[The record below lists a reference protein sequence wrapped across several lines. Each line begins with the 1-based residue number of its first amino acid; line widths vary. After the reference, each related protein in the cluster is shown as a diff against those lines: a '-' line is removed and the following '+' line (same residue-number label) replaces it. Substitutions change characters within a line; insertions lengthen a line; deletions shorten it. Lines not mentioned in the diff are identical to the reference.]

1 MAGMK
6 TIIALAFLL
15 SSGMLS
21 AILACALGNNWLPL
35 IGVLTMVFAPFPN
48 IICTRAAE
56 SSEYMGEDNRGL
68 VDAGYFITSFFVV
81 SGVALPIVLSHAGII
96 STLALILSV
105 SGGVLI
111 YLTIVGYVYNFVEY
125 EQDIYI

>member
-1 MAGMK
+1 
-6 TIIALAFLL
+6 
-15 SSGMLS
+15 
-21 AILACALGNNWLPL
+21 
-35 IGVLTMVFAPFPN
+35 
-48 IICTRAAE
+48 
-56 SSEYMGEDNRGL
+56 MGEDNRGL